1 MIDHVTWRTFFFLGG
16 GGGLLAAGFSAWSNQ
31 ASPSDD
37 RLSLSLSLSLSFPL
51 FSSPSPR
58 FVFSIFS
65 FLFFF
70 FAIFFFGRFLG
81 GQSQH
86 THTKKKEPV
95 MRGDVIGDA
104 VDFTAAT
111 TGSSL
116 RRNHWPEMCVFCWF
130 VCFVKYSLSRMTNQ
144 RQKGSVFQSSQW
156 VVTPSPSPA
165 TKKISTQRYVSVSPM
180 ILVP

>member
-1 MIDHVTWRTFFFLGG
+1 MEDFIFFWGGEGVYSPPDSRLDPIKRRLRMIG
-16 GGGLLAAGFSAWSNQ
+16 
-31 ASPSDD
+31 
-37 RLSLSLSLSLSFPL
+37 SLSLSLCLSLFL
-51 FSSPSPR
+51 FSHLPPPGSC
-58 FVFSIFS
+58 FLS
-65 FLFFF
+65 FLFFLF
-70 FAIFFFGRFLG
+70 FCNIFFFGRFLG

-86 THTKKKEPV
+86 THTHKKEPV

>member
-1 MIDHVTWRTFFFLGG
+1 MIG
-16 GGGLLAAGFSAWSNQ
+16 
-31 ASPSDD
+31 
-37 RLSLSLSLSLSFPL
+37 SLSLSLCLSLFLFSHLPPPGSCFLSFL
-51 FSSPSPR
+51 F
-58 FVFSIFS
+58 
-65 FLFFF
+65 FFF

>member
-16 GGGLLAAGFSAWSNQ
+16 GFTRRRILGLIQSSVAFGWSA
-31 ASPSDD
+31 
-37 RLSLSLSLSLSFPL
+37 LSLSLSVSL
-51 FSSPSPR
+51 FSSFLISLPQVR
-58 FVFSIFS
+58 VFYLFFS
-65 FLFFF
+65 FFF